1 MSMRHRWMTRLVRSG
16 LMVTAAVILNAGAA
30 DKKAATEPLHIK
42 SSQQFT
48 KQVLK
53 ADGPVLV
60 DFYADWC
67 GPCKKLAP
75 ALVELAKEQTGT
87 VKVVKVNVDDNPKLA
102 ETYGVK
108 GIPHVALFRDGK
120 VVDTQVGI
128 RSSDTASIKA
138 DLLRWL
144 KEQNALGAPPGK

>member
-1 MSMRHRWMTRLVRSG
+1 MNMRHKWTCLVRSA
-16 LMVTAAVILNAGAA
+16 LVVTAALMLNAWAGS
-30 DKKAATEPLHIK
+30 KKVVTEPVQIK
-42 SSQQFT
+42 SNQQFT
-48 KQVLK
+48 RNVLK

-67 GPCKKLAP
+67 GPCKILAP
-75 ALVELAKEQTGT
+75 ALVELAREQAGKI
-87 VKVVKVNVDDNPKLA
+87 KVAKVNVDDNPKLA
-102 ETYGVK
+102 QTYGVK

-120 VVDTQVGI
+120 VVDTQIGI

-144 KEQNALGAPPGK
+144 TEQNALGDPPGK

>member
-1 MSMRHRWMTRLVRSG
+1 MKMQHQLSYLIRSG
-16 LMVTAAVILNAGAA
+16 LLVTAALILNAGAA
-30 DKKAATEPLHIK
+30 DQQAVTEPIHIK

-48 KQVLK
+48 RQVLK

-67 GPCKKLAP
+67 GPCKLLAP
-75 ALVELAKEQTGT
+75 ALVELAREQAGK
-87 VKVVKVNVDDNPKLA
+87 VKVAKVNVDDNQKLA
-102 ETYGVK
+102 KTYGVK

-120 VVDTQVGI
+120 VVDTQIGI

-144 KEQNALGAPPGK
+144 KAQNALGDPPGK

>member
-1 MSMRHRWMTRLVRSG
+1 MSMRHRWLTRLVRSG
-16 LMVTAAVILNAGAA
+16 LLVAATLMLNAGAA
-30 DKKAATEPLHIK
+30 DKKIASAPIHIK

-48 KQVLK
+48 RQVLK
-53 ADGPVLV
+53 AEGPVLV

-75 ALVELAKEQTGT
+75 ALVELAKEQAGT
-87 VKVVKVNVDDNPKLA
+87 VKVVKVNVDDNQKLA
-102 ETYGVK
+102 QTYGVK

-128 RSSDTASIKA
+128 RSSDTAGIKT

-144 KEQNALGAPPGK
+144 KEQNALGEPPGK